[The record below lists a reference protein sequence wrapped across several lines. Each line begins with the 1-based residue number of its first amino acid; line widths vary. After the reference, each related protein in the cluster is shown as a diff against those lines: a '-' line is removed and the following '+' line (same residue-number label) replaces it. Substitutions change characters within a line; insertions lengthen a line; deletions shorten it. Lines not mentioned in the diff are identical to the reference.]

1 MRRNAPWIAGLATF
15 LVAGLGFAAMTGGG
29 AIVAAVVGVLAGG
42 AAGAGVRFAFPPDPE
57 LDSYQADARRRVAK
71 VLESVRRIE
80 KMSASVDD
88 VTSRR
93 ALESGCARIPELL
106 ASVQARDPSG
116 VASTAA
122 KLNVTTSGIQ
132 TTLAQYLEIQ
142 KDPDLFTGAQELLLK
157 GQQGFA
163 NFDRFVVDTFR
174 ALNDAEV
181 RNYKATLAALEPFQI
196 RQLTT

>member
-1 MRRNAPWIAGLATF
+1 
-15 LVAGLGFAAMTGGG
+15 
-29 AIVAAVVGVLAGG
+29 
-42 AAGAGVRFAFPPDPE
+42 
-57 LDSYQADARRRVAK
+57 VAK

-80 KMSASVDD
+80 KMAASVDD
-88 VTSRR
+88 ATSRR
-93 ALESGCARIPELL
+93 ALESGCSRIPELL

-142 KDPDLFTGAQELLLK
+142 KDPDLFTGAHELLLK